1 MLPKILFVDDEES
14 LCFSYKTHLRKAG
27 YEVAIARDFQGAC
40 ELLAAFDPNLIVAD
54 IILGG
59 GYTGIDLLREVR
71 AQGKSSPV
79 IMITGEPN
87 VQTAMEAVRLGAYD
101 YLAKP
106 FRKEKLLNV
115 IGNALREKEI
125 ADEKDRYQQNLN
137 AVFRSIKDGIVTV
150 DNNMV
155 VIEANHAIK
164 QICDIVPDHLIGQDL
179 RTVPMTCSQ
188 ACLEAIDQTLVRKTA
203 IVDRRVEC
211 RHEKFPGKVVMLSS
225 SCLKRGDSPCAGVV
239 LVIRDVTRLS
249 GLERELRERY
259 GFHQIIGKSPRMQDL
274 YNLLEILS
282 DTDTTV
288 LIGGE
293 SGTGKELVAKA
304 LHHQGIRR
312 GGPLVTV
319 DCSCLSESLLESELF
334 GHTKG
339 AFTGADKDK
348 SGRFQLA
355 HGGTLFLDEIGNISH
370 RIQQK
375 ILRFLQEKE
384 IEKVGGARAQKVD
397 VRIIAATNVDLKEM
411 VATGRFR
418 EDLYYRLKVMEV
430 ALPPLR
436 ERRED
441 IPLLVE
447 HFIKMFN
454 KKMSRRVDGVSQE
467 VMDVFMTHTFP
478 GNVRE
483 LEHALEH
490 AFILCRGP
498 VITLDHL
505 PADIRGAEKSR
516 PHGRQQQTGSKQQ
529 LLQTLEETD
538 WNVAKAARKLG
549 ISRRTLYRK
558 IGKYKI
564 RRPDE

>member
-1 MLPKILFVDDEES
+1 MPHKILFVDDEES
-14 LCFSYKTHLRKAG
+14 LCFSYNTHFRKAG
-27 YEVAIARDFQGAC
+27 YEVSIASDFQTAS
-40 ELLAAFDPNLIVAD
+40 ELIDSFDPNLIVAD

-71 AQGKSSPV
+71 ARGKDSPM

-106 FRKEKLLNV
+106 FRKDKLLTIV
-115 IGNALREKEI
+115 GHALREKEMV
-125 ADEKDRYQQNLN
+125 DEKERYQQNLN

-150 DNNMV
+150 DENMV
-155 VIEANHAIK
+155 VIEANHAIS
-164 QICDIVPDHLIGQDL
+164 QICGIVPDLLIGQDF
-179 RTVPMTCSQ
+179 RDVPKQCSR
-188 ACLEAIDQTLVRKTA
+188 ACLELIRQTLSRKKA

-225 SCLKRGDSPCAGVV
+225 SCLKRNDSPCAGAV
-239 LVIRDVTRLS
+239 LVIRDVTRLN
-249 GLERELRERY
+249 GLEQELKERFN
-259 GFHQIIGKSPRMQDL
+259 FHNIIGKSARMQDL
-274 YNLLEILS
+274 YGLLKILA

-304 LHHQGIRR
+304 LHHQGGRR
-312 GGPLVTV
+312 GGPMVTV
-319 DCSCLSESLLESELF
+319 DCSALSESLLESELF
-334 GHTKG
+334 GHAKG

-348 SGRFQLA
+348 PGRFQLA

-384 IEKVGGARAQKVD
+384 IEKVGDGRTQKVD
-397 VRIIAATNVDLKEM
+397 VRIIAATNMDLKKM
-411 VATGRFR
+411 VAQGEFR

-430 ALPPLR
+430 SLPALR
-436 ERRED
+436 QRKED

-447 HFIKMFN
+447 HFVRAFN
-454 KKMSRRVDGVSQE
+454 KKMNRNIEGVSQD
-467 VMDVFMTHTFP
+467 VMHLFMAHDWP
-478 GNVRE
+478 GNIRE

-490 AFILCRGP
+490 AYILCRGS
-498 VITLDHL
+498 VIILNQL
-505 PADIRGAEKSR
+505 PMDIRGAGNDR
-516 PHGRQQQTGSKQQ
+516 PRGQQQSCGKQR
-529 LLQTLEETD
+529 LLQMLETTD
-538 WNVAKAARKLG
+538 WNMAKAARKLG
-549 ISRRTLYRK
+549 ISRRTIYRK
-558 IGKYKI
+558 IDQYKI
-564 RRPDE
+564 RRPGE